1 MLTYRN
7 SLLVAAATGFGV
19 SVSAMPVHAA
29 NRQIQAVFPTN
40 ISLTKMV
47 MPLKRLMPSSHK
59 ADPANTSST
68 VNTNNID
75 AGARFANGT
84 PGKN

>member
-1 MLTYRN
+1 LTYRN

-19 SVSAMPVHAA
+19 SVAAMPVHAA
-29 NRQIQAVFPTN
+29 NRQIQPGFPTD
-40 ISLTKMV
+40 ISQTKMV

-59 ADPANTSST
+59 TDPADTGAT
-68 VNTNNID
+68 VNTNNLD

-84 PGKN
+84 GGKN